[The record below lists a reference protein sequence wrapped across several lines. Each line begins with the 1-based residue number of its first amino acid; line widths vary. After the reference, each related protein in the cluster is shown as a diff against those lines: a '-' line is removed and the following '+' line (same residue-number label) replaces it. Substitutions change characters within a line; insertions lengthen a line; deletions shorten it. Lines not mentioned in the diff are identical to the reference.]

1 MLNFLHY
8 ARTSM
13 STNRRTK
20 PTAVDFATA
29 LALMPNTSTAS
40 LLKPQ
45 LKLPIPELISYPSI
59 LEPDPPPSPAPDF
72 SALLQ
77 PLVDTET
84 PRHIPTHFPK
94 LPPRHAWKHTA
105 VYAEREKDARRM
117 REKATEEGIL
127 AEQAL
132 RKLAAAAK
140 SGAVKAEKRRLDV
153 LSGPGRKV
161 SNAGSGVRGGAKET
175 NMRRESEVH
184 EEMFAAM
191 MKQVTG
197 EKGDAD
203 EDAVMDL
210 GAEGVR
216 ELQEEGM
223 DVGMPEGVVVNSE
236 MNGWRRGGR
245 KGTRV

>member
-1 MLNFLHY
+1 
-8 ARTSM
+8 M

-20 PTAVDFATA
+20 PTAADFASA

-40 LLKPQ
+40 LLTPQ
-45 LKLPIPELISYPSI
+45 LKLQVPELISYPSI
-59 LEPDPPPSPAPDF
+59 PEPDPPPSPAPDF

-77 PLVDTET
+77 PLVNTET
-84 PRHIPTHFPK
+84 PRYIPSHFPQ
-94 LPPRHAWKHTA
+94 LPPRHAWMHTP

-153 LSGPGRKV
+153 LSGPGRKI
-161 SNAGSGVRGGAKET
+161 SNAGSGGRDSGKEAK
-175 NMRRESEVH
+175 RRESEVR
-184 EEMFAAM
+184 EEMFAEM

-197 EKGDAD
+197 DRGDAD

-210 GAEGVR
+210 GVDGVR

-223 DVGMPEGVVVNSE
+223 DVGMPEGVVVNWD
-236 MNGWRRGGR
+236 MGGWRRGGR
-245 KGTRV
+245 KGGRV

>member
-13 STNRRTK
+13 ATNRRTK
-20 PTAVDFATA
+20 PTAVDFASA
-29 LALMPNTSTAS
+29 LALMPNASSAS

-45 LKLPIPELISYPSI
+45 LELPIPELISYPSI
-59 LEPDPPPSPAPDF
+59 PEPDPPPPPAPDF

-77 PLVDTET
+77 PLVNNET
-84 PRHIPTHFPK
+84 PHYIPSFFPK
-94 LPPRHAWKHTA
+94 LPPDHAWKHTA
-105 VYAEREKDARRM
+105 VYARREKDARRM

-161 SNAGSGVRGGAKET
+161 SNGGTSERNSEKAARV
-175 NMRRESEVH
+175 RRESEDH

-191 MKQVTG
+191 MKQVAG
-197 EKGDAD
+197 EQGDED
-203 EDAVMDL
+203 EDAVMELGYDGNRDL
-210 GAEGVR
+210 
-216 ELQEEGM
+216 QHEGM
-223 DVGMPEGVVVNSE
+223 DAGMPEGVIVNAE
-236 MNGWRRGGR
+236 MGGWRRGSR
-245 KGTRV
+245 KGVRV

>member
-1 MLNFLHY
+1 MLNFLHS

-13 STNRRTK
+13 ATNRRTN
-20 PTAVDFATA
+20 PTAADFASA

-40 LLKPQ
+40 LLKAQ
-45 LKLPIPELISYPSI
+45 LKLPVPELISYPSI
-59 LEPDPPPSPAPDF
+59 PEPDPPPAPAPDF

-84 PRHIPTHFPK
+84 PRYIPYFFPK
-94 LPPRHAWKHTA
+94 LPPRHAWKHTPVFA
-105 VYAEREKDARRM
+105 QREKDARRM

-161 SNAGSGVRGGAKET
+161 SQTSSNLRSVAEKARV
-175 NMRRESEVH
+175 RRESEVQ

-197 EKGDAD
+197 EKGDVD

-210 GAEGVR
+210 GAEGNR

-223 DVGMPEGVVVNSE
+223 DAGMPEGVVVNYE
-236 MNGWRRGGR
+236 MSGWRRGGR
-245 KGTRV
+245 KGARV

>member
-1 MLNFLHY
+1 
-8 ARTSM
+8 M
-13 STNRRTK
+13 STNRRTN
-20 PTAVDFATA
+20 PTAIDFASA

-40 LLKPQ
+40 LLSPQ
-45 LKLPIPELISYPSI
+45 LKLPVPEVISYPSI
-59 LEPDPPPSPAPDF
+59 SEPDPPPLPAPDF
-72 SALLQ
+72 SLLLQ
-77 PLVDTET
+77 PLVDNQT
-84 PRHIPTHFPK
+84 PRHIPSHFPK
-94 LPPRHAWKHTA
+94 LPPQHAWKHTA
-105 VYAEREKDARRM
+105 VYPEREKDARRM
-117 REKATEEGIL
+117 RERATDEGIL

-153 LSGPGRKV
+153 LSGPGLKV
-161 SNAGSGVRGGAKET
+161 SNAGIGVRGSGKEAKA
-175 NMRRESEVH
+175 RRESELQ
-184 EEMFAAM
+184 EEMFAGM

-197 EKGDAD
+197 DEGDAD

-216 ELQEEGM
+216 ELQEGGM

-245 KGTRV
+245 KAVRT